1 MKAIKIYD
9 ITRKQFEATEYR
21 PLGVEIDE
29 IETEDEWNY
38 GDVIENEGEY
48 EVEVAAD
55 CRDLIVWKIHTP
67 TWQIEEGLVDEEDY
81 EEYFTVE
88 LKTQS

>member
-1 MKAIKIYD
+1 MKKIKVYT
-9 ITRKQFEATEYR
+9 ITKSQFEKSEYR
-21 PLGVEIDE
+21 PLVEIDD

-38 GDVIENEGEY
+38 GDIIENEGEY
-48 EVEVAAD
+48 EVEIAAD

-67 TWQIEEGLVDEEDY
+67 TWQIEEGVVDEEDY

-88 LKTQS
+88 LK

>member
-1 MKAIKIYD
+1 MKKIRVYD
-9 ITRKQFEATEYR
+9 ITREQFEATEYR
-21 PLGVEIDE
+21 PLGVETTE

-38 GDVIENEGEY
+38 GDIIENEAKY

-67 TWQIEEGLVDEEDY
+67 LWQINEELVEEEDY

-88 LKTQS
+88 LK